1 MIIKFSGTICS
12 KKDNQ
17 SLINLSKLLKDSNLI
32 NHKMNISEDIL
43 EWICE
48 NILEDN
54 SFFAEYEK
62 RCFAEI
68 LERITGDSVY
78 ITQLHK
84 AYLTEIIIGYGN
96 NEIAPEIVQQI
107 IDKPSKVIL
116 ENGTNDWKF
125 VKGVVA
131 KYKKHSER
139 GSIYKLINNSIE
151 NRTLQPEHAGGS
163 NIKPRII
170 SLIVDQR
177 YDIFFKY
184 KLYVLFDSDRNTSN
198 TISQKHL
205 KLIHFLKSEL
215 NVDDLIN
222 NLYHDTDFVIWH
234 MLYKREIENYIP
246 CKMLS
251 VLGDSVVNNLS
262 QLTEEEYDFMDI
274 EKEAYKIDKKIDT
287 KEILPDIF
295 LNPSLN
301 REMLEDR
308 CKHHKLRK
316 SNNVNHV
323 ETEISEL
330 EYILLDLA
338 RII

>member
-1 MIIKFSGTICS
+1 MIIEFSETICS
-12 KKDNQ
+12 KKDDQ

-32 NHKMNISEDIL
+32 NHKINISEDIL

-48 NILEDN
+48 HILEDN
-54 SFFAEYEK
+54 SFFADYEK
-62 RCFAEI
+62 QYFAEI
-68 LERITGDSVY
+68 LERITGDTVY

-84 AYLTEIIIGYGN
+84 AYLTKIIIGYGN
-96 NEIAPEIVQQI
+96 NEISPEIVQQI
-107 IDKPSKVIL
+107 VDKPSKVVL

-125 VKGVVA
+125 IKGIVA
-131 KYKKHSER
+131 KYKQHSER

-170 SLIVDQR
+170 SLIEDQG
-177 YDIFFKY
+177 YDVFFKY

-198 TISQKHL
+198 TISQEHL
-205 KLIHFLKSEL
+205 KLVDFLKGQTD
-215 NVDDLIN
+215 VDDLIN

-246 CKMLS
+246 CQMLS

-262 QLTEEEYDFMDI
+262 QLTEEEYDYIDI
-274 EKEAYKIDKKIDT
+274 EEEVHKFDKEIDT
-287 KEILPDIF
+287 KDILPDFF
-295 LNPSLN
+295 LDPSLS
-301 REMLEDR
+301 RGMLEDR
-308 CKHHKLRK
+308 CRHHKLKK
-316 SNNVNHV
+316 SNNINHV

-338 RII
+338 RIV